1 MMNHPLNDMTGY
13 ILAGGKSSR
22 MGMDKGLMQL
32 NGQPIIKYV
41 ITQLQPVVHK
51 LVIVSNNPEYEKFG
65 FEVIADPIKER
76 GPAGG
81 IYTALNHSDSAINF
95 IVSCDMPFITT
106 AGMQYIVQQQAQSQ
120 IILPM
125 HEQKLEPLFGVYSK
139 ACLKKWLALIEQGTF
154 KLQDM
159 VVQFDLKKIHVDNN
173 NLFTD
178 HFFMNIN
185 TKTDLEKAI
194 NLT

>member
-51 LVIVSNNPEYEKFG
+51 LVIVSSNPEYKKFG
-65 FEVIADPIKER
+65 IEVIADPIKER

-125 HEQKLEPLFGVYSK
+125 HGQKTEPLFGIYVKS
-139 ACLKKWLALIEQGTF
+139 CLVKWLALIEQGTF

-159 VVQFDLKKIHVDNN
+159 VVQFDLKKIQVDNN